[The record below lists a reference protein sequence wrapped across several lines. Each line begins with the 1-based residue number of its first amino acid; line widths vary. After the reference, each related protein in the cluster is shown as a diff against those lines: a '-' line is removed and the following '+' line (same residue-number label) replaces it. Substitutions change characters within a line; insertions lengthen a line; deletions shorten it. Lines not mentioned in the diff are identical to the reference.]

1 MTPLSLPKDA
11 NPVQLK
17 PMTPAEQQLEFE
29 RKRDLELKLLR
40 ERAQSEGREAGYEA
54 GFAAARAEGYAE
66 GLEAG
71 KQEALLQSQE
81 QIRTTLAP
89 LQHLAANFT
98 QALSKMDQ
106 EIGEEVAALALKISQ
121 MIVGKA
127 LKESPGHI
135 LELVKQLLHHEPE
148 LSGKPKLH
156 LHPSDYTLV
165 KENLEVEIESAGW
178 TLRSDDLIT
187 QGGCKVVSKSGDL
200 DATLEARWAQ
210 IQEQYEHLGIKP

>member
-1 MTPLSLPKDA
+1 MTPLSLPQDV
-11 NPVQLK
+11 NPVQSK
-17 PMTPAEQQLEFE
+17 PMTKAEQQHEFE

-40 ERAQSEGREAGYEA
+40 EQAQSEGREAGYEA
-54 GFAAARAEGYAE
+54 GFTAARADGYEE

-71 KQEALLQSQE
+71 KKEALRQAQE

-106 EIGEEVAALALKISQ
+106 EIGEDVAALALKISQ
-121 MIVGKA
+121 MVVGKA
-127 LKESPGHI
+127 LKEEPAHI
-135 LELVKQLLHHEPE
+135 LTLIKQLLHHEPE

-156 LHPSDYTLV
+156 LHPSDYALV

-210 IQEQYEHLGIKP
+210 IQEQYEQLGITP